1 MFLESLSNANGFNN
15 REEAVKTLLKDNPAV
30 KSIFTHAETLDEA
43 TKNIRAWVF
52 SFLEEQSPA
61 RDFYKH
67 EKYDR
72 NTFGKINWQEYA
84 AIRLLDYIDNRNRI
98 IEDPNTA
105 NSTVKLNP
113 FAPLWSAI
121 KENKINAR
129 PDYFHDMNFLFKQL
143 TGKLDHQPPSQKT
156 VKAWMNRHPSGLD
169 PEIVK
174 MRQSNKAR
182 ILKIFIQ
189 KISQGKL
196 KSERFKFEPG
206 MSEEE
211 KYSLALE
218 WWNNSLFHLKFAV
231 RKISL
236 LNELLGYTLDEQTLR
251 LFAAAQ
257 KKGIPVFIN
266 PYYLSLINVNAPEF
280 AKNADRVI
288 RDYIFVNRDLIE
300 EFGKIKAWEK
310 EDIVEPGE
318 PNTAGW
324 ILPSRHNIHRRY
336 PEVAIMIPDT
346 AGRAC
351 GGLCVSCQRMYDFQR
366 GNLNFNLE
374 ELKPKEKW
382 PDKLKRLLSY
392 YENDAQLRDILITG
406 GDALMSSNRSL
417 KLILNEVFK
426 MAVRKK
432 EANKV
437 RPDGEKLAE
446 MVRVRLGTRLPVYLP
461 QRITDDLI
469 EILAAFKKKAST
481 IGFRQFVIQTHF
493 ETAMEITPEVKKG
506 VEKLLSAGWIVTNQQ
521 VFTTAASVR
530 GHTAKLRKTLND
542 IGVLTYYTFTVKGFD
557 ENKHNFATNA
567 RAIQEQMEEKRIGEI
582 PAEYYD
588 LTGRF
593 PDTAENMVNNINAL
607 RKKANIPFLATDRN
621 VLNLP
626 GVGKSLSFRTIG
638 ILPDGRRVLEFDH
651 DDYRNHSPITDEMGK
666 VVIIESKSIKS
677 YIDQLEAMGENPD
690 EYNSLYGYSMGV
702 TEPRAP
708 LYEYPDGDPG
718 FTCEYTNLKLPEN
731 I

>member
-1 MFLESLSNANGFNN
+1 MFLESLTNTNGNN
-15 REEAVKTLLKDNPAV
+15 HREEAAKLLLKENPTV
-30 KSIFTHAETLDEA
+30 KSIFTHAETIDEA
-43 TKNIRAWVF
+43 IENIRAWVF
-52 SFLEEQSPA
+52 NFLEESSPA
-61 RDFYKH
+61 KEFYTQNKN
-67 EKYDR
+67 DR
-72 NTFGKINWQEYA
+72 ETFGKINWQEYA
-84 AIRLLDYIDNRNRI
+84 AIRLLDYIDNRNRM
-98 IEDPNTA
+98 IEDPNHA
-105 NSTVKLNP
+105 NKAIKLNP
-113 FAPLWSAI
+113 FVPLWSAV
-121 KENKINAR
+121 KENKIYAG

-143 TGKLDHQPPSQKT
+143 TGKLDRNMPSSK
-156 VKAWMNRHPSGLD
+156 KLKSWMNRHPSGLD
-169 PEIVK
+169 SEIVK
-174 MRQSNKAR
+174 MRQANKER
-182 ILKIFIQ
+182 ILKILIQ
-189 KISQGKL
+189 KISDGKL
-196 KSERFKFEPG
+196 KSERFKFDAG
-206 MSEEE
+206 MSDEE
-211 KYSLALE
+211 KYALALE

-257 KKGIPVFIN
+257 KKGIPIFIN
-266 PYYLSLINVNAPEF
+266 PYYLSLINVDAPDF

-288 RDYIFVNRDLIE
+288 RDYIFVNRDLIT
-300 EFGKIKAWEK
+300 EFGNIKAWEK

-382 PDKLKRLLSY
+382 PDKLKRLLGY
-392 YENDAQLRDILITG
+392 YEYDAQLRDILITG

-426 MAVRKK
+426 MALRKK
-432 EANKV
+432 EANKA
-437 RPDGEKLAE
+437 RPDGKKLAE
-446 MVRVRLGTRLPVYLP
+446 MVRLRLGTRLPVYLP
-461 QRITDDLI
+461 QRITTDLI
-469 EILAAFKKKAST
+469 EILADFKKKASA

-493 ETAMEITPEVKKG
+493 ETAMEITPEVKTG

-521 VFTTAASVR
+521 VFTAAAAVR

-542 IGVLTYYTFTVKGFD
+542 IGVLTYYTFTVKGFN

-567 RAIQEQMEEKRIGEI
+567 RAIQEQIEEKQMGEI
-582 PAEYYD
+582 PQEYYQ

-593 PDTAENMVNNINAL
+593 PATAENMVNNINAL
-607 RKKANIPFLATDRN
+607 RQKAGIPFLATDRN

-666 VVIIESKSIKS
+666 VVIVESKSIKS
-677 YIDQLEAMGENPD
+677 FIDQLEAMGEDPD
-690 EYNSLYGYSMGV
+690 EYKSLYGYSLGV
-702 TEPRAP
+702 TEPRVP

-731 I
+731 K